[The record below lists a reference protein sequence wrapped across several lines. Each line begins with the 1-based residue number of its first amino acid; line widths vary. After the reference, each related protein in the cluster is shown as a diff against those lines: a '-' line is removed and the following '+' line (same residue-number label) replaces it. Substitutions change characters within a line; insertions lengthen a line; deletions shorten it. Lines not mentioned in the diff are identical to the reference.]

1 MFDFEGSGEEERDVI
16 RKEKRRVQQQNR
28 RKRKRE
34 EETEDQR
41 KERLKAEAEA
51 RKKNRRKATSRENL
65 AVAEKSNQNNTQF
78 FNQHS
83 RPVPRR
89 TIPPSVP
96 VVDPL
101 RLVTPP
107 VKGYLTGFETNPI
120 TALIAFATNSGLERY
135 PNIYGL
141 HNSPSD
147 ANNESIQ
154 SNDNYIV
161 ENGSD
166 HNSNNTP
173 ELELQ
178 NENESEIIKLIE
190 QIKTETL
197 QIEEVQERIFLDFRK
212 EWNSQAILMA
222 CASCGIRALQ
232 LGNVEYKNYDIVK
245 LDILKYSPEQTTE
258 LLQIPEKYRR
268 AISYFLYEEN
278 YFHLHPEFVTTD
290 EDNIP
295 IGTICQKCA
304 NAIDKADIHVF
315 LLQLVSIL
323 AIQDVLVLVSYL

>member
-1 MFDFEGSGEEERDVI
+1 MSDFEGSGEEERDVI

-51 RKKNRRKATSRENL
+51 RKTNRRKATSRENL

-89 TIPPSVP
+89 IISPSVP
-96 VVDPL
+96 IVDPL

-141 HNSPSD
+141 HNSTSD
-147 ANNESIQ
+147 ANNESIH

-178 NENESEIIKLIE
+178 NENESEIIKLME

-212 EWNSQAILMA
+212 ELNSQAILMA

-232 LGNVEYKNYDIVK
+232 LGNVEYTNF
-245 LDILKYSPEQTTE
+245 
-258 LLQIPEKYRR
+258 R
-268 AISYFLYEEN
+268 
-278 YFHLHPEFVTTD
+278 FHIYMSTQHHWSSGNT
-290 EDNIP
+290 
-295 IGTICQKCA
+295 
-304 NAIDKADIHVF
+304 
-315 LLQLVSIL
+315 
-323 AIQDVLVLVSYL
+323 